1 MGRARIA
8 ATALTAA
15 AALLLQP
22 DAARALSS
30 RRTPVMGWST
40 WSVYGCDISEQKIKE
55 QALAID
61 ALGLR
66 ALGYTYID
74 IDDCWQAY
82 NRSADGVQQ
91 ANASLFP
98 SGMEALADWLHKRGF
113 KLGLCASP
121 PPLAALPAPKALT
134 GAAAVQTPTRVLP
147 HVSTAPAP
155 WGMRRR
161 TPRRTPSGASICSST
176 TRATS
181 RPARTRRWSTPRW
194 AGR

>member
-1 MGRARIA
+1 MGRARI
-8 ATALTAA
+8 TALTAA
-15 AALLLQP
+15 AAAVLLP

-74 IDDCWQAY
+74 IDDCWQAF

-121 PPLAALPAPKALT
+121 PPLAAACAKALT

-147 HVSTAPAP
+147 HVNTAPAP
-155 WGMRRR
+155 WATRRR
-161 TPRRTPSGASICSST
+161 TPRRTPSGASIC
-176 TRATS
+176 
-181 RPARTRRWSTPRW
+181 
-194 AGR
+194 